1 MFDRTLNTLLRTV
14 DTHDQINRTMQDK
27 RLKFR
32 LNTRSIA
39 IDHGRIE
46 IAANILNEKET
57 SNKLNSLTYL
67 L

>member
-1 MFDRTLNTLLRTV
+1 MFDRILNALLRTV
-14 DTHDQINRTMQDK
+14 DTHDQINCTMQDK

-32 LNTRSIA
+32 LNTCSIE

-57 SNKLNSLTYL
+57 NNKLNSLTYL